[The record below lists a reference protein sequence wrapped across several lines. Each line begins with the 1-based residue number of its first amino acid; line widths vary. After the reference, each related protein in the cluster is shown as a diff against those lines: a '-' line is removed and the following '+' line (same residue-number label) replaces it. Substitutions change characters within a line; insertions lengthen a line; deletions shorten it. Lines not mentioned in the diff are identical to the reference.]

1 MIFFFIIIIL
11 FPNIAKNNEHR
22 TLLYDGGIHGQHLNF
37 LYTDYRAPGSQ
48 AQYNHWL
55 KKCEVR

>member
-1 MIFFFIIIIL
+1 MIFL
-11 FPNIAKNNEHR
+11 FPNIGNKNEYR